1 LCVAPESTNAE
12 PLLQPFGV
20 LNEMGTLKCKCEGI
34 EVEVEVEVNVA
45 VDAEIGVS
53 LRQVSVYRIE
63 NGLEEVKRPS
73 GDDLEGLW
81 VTLDPVRFPKR
92 FRRGG
97 RFRRMLLGTLLL
109 LLGRHNLSGDGLPFH
124 SIGRVLVLV
133 SVVFRLQSGEVG
145 ISPRVVLWLK
155 LSWRG
160 VWSGFCAFAGSWQ
173 RLVPLAWIL
182 RGPRTAM
189 ARARV
194 SVELQ
199 GYAVCRCTVVG
210 WVATWE

>member
-1 LCVAPESTNAE
+1 MAIEFISTTFLAMKLCVAPESTNAE

-81 VTLDPVRFPKR
+81 VTLDLVRFPTQ
-92 FRRGG
+92 FRRGR
-97 RFRRMLLGTLLL
+97 RFRRMLLGKTLL
-109 LLGRHNLSGDGLPFH
+109 LLGRRSPLIRGLLFH
-124 SIGRVLVLV
+124 SIGKVLVRV
-133 SVVFRLQSGEVG
+133 SVVFRLQLREVG
-145 ISPRVVLWLK
+145 ILPRVVLGLK
-155 LSWRG
+155 SSWRG
-160 VWSGFCAFAGSWQ
+160 VWSEFGEFGELWQ
-173 RLVPLAWIL
+173 CPVPSGWSL
-182 RGPRTAM
+182 RGPQIVRV
-189 ARARV
+189 RV
-194 SVELQ
+194 SAEL
-199 GYAVCRCTVVG
+199 
-210 WVATWE
+210 